1 MLQVKSEMFEDV
13 NKRIDE
19 LTNRIHDVCSRF
31 DYFTSQFDDV
41 INRMNRLEETN
52 KQTSENYPDT
62 PSID

>member
-1 MLQVKSEMFEDV
+1 MFEDI

-19 LTNRIHDVCSRF
+19 LTHRIDDVCSRF

-41 INRMNRLEETN
+41 INRMNRLEAV
-52 KQTSENYPDT
+52 KQTTENYPDT